1 MGDNKSETKL
11 PDGVTLSG
19 LTEKLNLCNTEYSK
33 AFNRARKLDAAD
45 KGKLWKA
52 VQAKY
57 PKYQILPET
66 NHVSYIKNNILASIY
81 TVGKSAELIPTSKE
95 DKDIIVNLNIA
106 LEHIWDMLDVPY
118 YQFQAGE
125 RAALLNI
132 GITQVGWDN
141 SIMQGTADNFI
152 RGNVSMKNI
161 DPLKFMRD
169 PYAKDLETSA
179 YCVTWEDYHKSI
191 ILANENYKD
200 NFRQYLQTHHWG
212 SMSETTITAETDKVS
227 SSAVNK
233 KDYYRVYTWFIRN
246 KKTGKIS
253 EIHTVNNEAVLMVK
267 NEIKPN
273 MFPFAILYCNL
284 PAGDLFG
291 TSEPNKI
298 FANSLAYNIMSSIIA
313 TAEYK
318 NQRPPR
324 FINNQSGI
332 NVAAFTKH
340 GNDADHTF
348 VVQGDATKA
357 VSYHQYPQPTQAAY
371 QLMGIMGNDI
381 KSITGVDDRYTGR
394 DTGSVLTTGGIESML
409 DQVTMIDAPKVANYE
424 RYCKQLTKLII
435 YNYMNHSLKRK
446 YLVKNKK
453 TGVYRTVE
461 VDFPSIDAD
470 TIFDYGINIS
480 TELPKNKARI
490 ESVVNHIMEMQM
502 QYKGQGIDVSLITPE
517 EWLEF
522 QDLPIKEY
530 MLERM
535 GVQRTQS
542 WTEAVTQIVTEYA
555 ALAEQGVNPTDAI
568 NAVANSMAQ
577 QDQGGTDEDVAEMLE
592 QQQMPNPNL

>member
-1 MGDNKSETKL
+1 
-11 PDGVTLSG
+11 
-19 LTEKLNLCNTEYSK
+19 
-33 AFNRARKLDAAD
+33 
-45 KGKLWKA
+45 
-52 VQAKY
+52 
-57 PKYQILPET
+57 
-66 NHVSYIKNNILASIY
+66 
-81 TVGKSAELIPTSKE
+81 
-95 DKDIIVNLNIA
+95 
-106 LEHIWDMLDVPY
+106 MLDVPY

-191 ILANENYKD
+191 ILANDNYKD
-200 NFRQYLQTHHWG
+200 NFEKYLQTHHWG

-453 TGVYRTVE
+453 TGVYKTVE